1 MQDAKVAMRH
11 STTLVKRV
19 KQRLRKFA
27 TVPVK
32 NQSKFSHPAPPC
44 NFSYCSSLKVGATA
58 PAWEVELV
66 GREKCEEML
75 EEVEEREKHEVESAM
90 QIEAKER
97 HDRATG
103 PRRVM
108 RVSRT
113 DPQRDPE
120 LRAEL
125 VCD

>member
-1 MQDAKVAMRH
+1 MLQFPSRTRANFP
-11 STTLVKRV
+11 TL
-19 KQRLRKFA
+19 
-27 TVPVK
+27 P
-32 NQSKFSHPAPPC
+32 PPC

-97 HDRATG
+97 HARATG

>member
-1 MQDAKVAMRH
+1 
-11 STTLVKRV
+11 
-19 KQRLRKFA
+19 
-27 TVPVK
+27 
-32 NQSKFSHPAPPC
+32 
-44 NFSYCSSLKVGATA
+44 
-58 PAWEVELV
+58 
-66 GREKCEEML
+66 ML

-97 HDRATG
+97 HAQTTG
-103 PRRVM
+103 PTRVM

-113 DPQRDPE
+113 DPQRGTE

>member
-1 MQDAKVAMRH
+1 
-11 STTLVKRV
+11 
-19 KQRLRKFA
+19 
-27 TVPVK
+27 
-32 NQSKFSHPAPPC
+32 
-44 NFSYCSSLKVGATA
+44 
-58 PAWEVELV
+58 
-66 GREKCEEML
+66 ML

-97 HDRATG
+97 HARATG